1 MSAKKKK
8 SKQRSAASSKPPPSD
23 VRLYWDRN
31 LGKHVIAEALRAS
44 GIAVEVHDDHLAA
57 NAPDEE
63 WIELVGY
70 KQWLAVTK
78 DKNIRYRT
86 AELEAVKEHDAKV
99 LVVRAKNATGRDIA
113 DILIKASARI
123 QRFADKHPAPFVA
136 GIDRSGRVSLYDLK

>member
-1 MSAKKKK
+1 M
-8 SKQRSAASSKPPPSD
+8 
-23 VRLYWDRN
+23 
-31 LGKHVIAEALRAS
+31 IAEALRAS

-63 WIELVGY
+63 WIALVGR

-78 DKNIRYRT
+78 DKNIRYRA

-99 LVVRAKNATGRDIA
+99 LVVRAKNATGQDIA

-123 QRFADKHPAPFVA
+123 QRFAHKHSAPFVA